1 MNSMLRYNIVYCK
14 SFDASLEIEDHCER
28 EAYVNVSYSLYKER
42 MGESI
47 RSLGEFAENKTI
59 SCIP

>member
-1 MNSMLRYNIVYCK
+1 MVYCR
-14 SFDASLEIEDHCER
+14 SFNFSLEIEDHCER
-28 EAYVNVSYSLYKER
+28 EAHVDVSYSLYKER

-47 RSLGEFAENKTI
+47 RSLGEFAENKTV